1 MAFNLT
7 VSAITPPEG
16 LPHSNRKAEIMEL
29 PSYLRVTGAS
39 GSSEL
44 KLIFVSATEPGADN
58 IDNVWLK
65 TDESGTAHGFYL
77 HDSVTDAWL
86 LMGGPGVVS
95 GAYNDIPTD
104 TNVLWLKI
112 DATDAILTPGGVAV
126 TAPQGLYKYSSTL
139 WVCFTSTPIPAGTK
153 EVYVQSSAPTG
164 AADIIWAKT
173 ASEKGIW
180 YYESGAWKNATA
192 VGVVASGV
200 GSNYVALSA
209 TPPAAAIRNFTLW
222 GKTGAAPTGLFYCDS
237 ANGYW
242 ESINPISISL
252 KYPSTGVATFGISP
266 RFASIPS
273 VAYSVICPG
282 MTTHSAYFS
291 PIALPMMIATIES
304 DSDYNSG
311 NLLNWQFRP
320 ASTTF
325 GIGIYNGGSDGREI
339 VFRLSAVGVMRIPLV

>member
-242 ESINPISISL
+242 ESINPIHISL
-252 KYPSTGVATFGISP
+252 KYPATGVTSLGAASG
-266 RFASIPS
+266 ASINGI
-273 VAYSVICPG
+273 AYSVICPG
-282 MTTHSAYFS
+282 MATHSAYFS
-291 PIALPMMIATIES
+291 PIALPMIAATIES
-304 DSDYNSG
+304 DTLSGVGYMSWQFVPHATTFDIGLYNS
-311 NLLNWQFRP
+311 
-320 ASTTF
+320 S
-325 GIGIYNGGSDGREI
+325 GSGRDI